1 MELSIVLLADRE
13 SHADMGRMVN
23 ALETAREALEAGAE
37 VEVVFDDAG
46 TRWVGVL
53 AERDHKHHGLFL
65 ELKPH
70 LRACDYCA
78 RAFGVLEEVKRA
90 GVERLSEHRGHPSLF
105 ARLRRGA
112 HVLTF

>member
-1 MELSIVLLADRE
+1 MELTIVLLADRE
-13 SHADMGRMVN
+13 SHADMGRMAN

-37 VEVVFDDAG
+37 VEVVFDGAG
-46 TRWVGVL
+46 TRWVGAL
-53 AERDHKHHGLFL
+53 AEPGHKHHRLFR
-65 ELKPH
+65 ELKPY

-78 RAFGVLEEVKRA
+78 RAFGVLEEVERA
-90 GVERLSEHRGHPSLF
+90 GVERVSEHRGHPSLF